1 MSILIS
7 ILIITLAIVYL
18 QCRIWKVERNI
29 VFPIFTGIFYYWSL
43 AGSWLYTFD
52 NLSGLGKSVGFQYY
66 DLLEKMFPV
75 EYDGVYFQTIWMYGI
90 FILFFQLVI
99 WIGLKRIV
107 RLERKLVESERLQID
122 SNALAIMALLSLS
135 ISMLLVKDVI
145 VYSLILNE
153 SVYLNMRS
161 APINGYVVHQ
171 YACWLMVVCLF
182 IYLGLSLRKQS
193 SWIELKKPSVFFWLV
208 FFVCN
213 SYLIFIGSRHEVFF
227 GGIVVL
233 VLMSYPTRSI
243 WESRKRYFLVM
254 LIWLFILMLN
264 DPFRSLT
271 PVIARQ
277 TGITQLFSSNENQAD
292 AAFYLQDRTFIA
304 HRSPQQTEENVYSN
318 ALMDT
323 VIYHKK
329 DSIVI
334 NRAEFLKQVKE
345 HPDYL
350 IVGNHKIDFVD
361 PHTSLRYQNNS
372 FFTKLSLTISN
383 LIFSNE
389 LFAGHFSMYGVL
401 KKNVQPSYGISFK
414 NLIYSFI
421 PSVFVKQRPEDA
433 YTYYSHQMKF
443 RGTQGFTINYITAW
457 YLNFS
462 YLGLLLGPF
471 FIATILLL
479 PFYLSRKLSSNK
491 GRLFSVIAIC
501 GITGFAAMMVRSGP
515 ESTKALLY
523 EGVLIPIFAVAIGV
537 MITRFLRELKS
548 RIWKVKK

>member
-1 MSILIS
+1 MSVLIS
-7 ILIITLAIVYL
+7 ILIITLAIVYF
-18 QCRIWKVERNI
+18 QYRIWKVERNI

-43 AGSWLYTFD
+43 AGSWLFTFD

-66 DLLEKMFPV
+66 DLIEKMFPV
-75 EYDGVYFQTIWMYGI
+75 EFDEIYCQTIWMYGI
-90 FILFFQLVI
+90 FILFFQVFI
-99 WIGLKRIV
+99 WIGLKRVVRSEQKIV
-107 RLERKLVESERLQID
+107 EGERLLIN
-122 SNALAIMALLSLS
+122 SNAVAFMALFFLAVSVF
-135 ISMLLVKDVI
+135 LVKDVI

-161 APINGYVVHQ
+161 APINGYVIHQ
-171 YACWLMVVCLF
+171 YACWFMVVCLF
-182 IYLGLSLRKQS
+182 IYLGLSLKQQTNY
-193 SWIELKKPSVFFWLV
+193 IELKKTSGFYWLV
-208 FFVCN
+208 FVLCN
-213 SYLIFIGSRHEVFF
+213 AYLVFIGSRHEVFF

-233 VLMSYPTRSI
+233 VLMSYPIRSI
-243 WESRKRYFLVM
+243 WQSRKSYFLVVS
-254 LIWLFILMLN
+254 IWLFILMLN

-277 TGITQLFSSNENQAD
+277 AGLTEMFNSVENQIE
-292 AAFYLQDRTFIA
+292 AALYQQDRTFIA
-304 HRSPQQTEENVYSN
+304 HKSPQRTEEIVYSN
-318 ALMDT
+318 AMKDT
-323 VIYHKK
+323 VIYLKN
-329 DSIVI
+329 DSLIV
-334 NRAEFLKQVKE
+334 NRADYLKQIKE
-345 HPDYL
+345 HPEY
-350 IVGNHKIDFVD
+350 IVLANKKIEIVD
-361 PHTSLRYQNNS
+361 SHTSLRYQNNS
-372 FFTKLSLTISN
+372 LFAKLSLTISN

-389 LFAGHFSMYGVL
+389 LFAGHFSMCGVL

-421 PSVFVKQRPEDA
+421 PSAFVKQRPEDA

-462 YLGLLLGPF
+462 YLGLLLGPL
-471 FIATILLL
+471 FIAAILLL

-491 GRLFSVIAIC
+491 GKLFSVIAIC
-501 GITGFAAMMVRSGP
+501 GVTGFAAMMVRSGP

-537 MITRFLRELKS
+537 MITRLFKELKS